1 MGFSSDILDFTHQMI
16 NSLSVT
22 NMVIQP
28 SIDEDLNQSEILCV
42 HLKNKRDGLPNQD
55 GGSKTDLWHFMTQKI
70 SNIENMFFFSNWV
83 FLNQAQL
90 SYNNIDMMGYDGIF
104 TLYATYGELDIYIYI
119 YSCNL

>member
-1 MGFSSDILDFTHQMI
+1 MAFSSDILDFTHQMI

-119 YSCNL
+119 HI

>member
-83 FLNQAQL
+83 FKP
-90 SYNNIDMMGYDGIF
+90 STI
-104 TLYATYGELDIYIYI
+104 ELQ
-119 YSCNL
+119 